1 MSQNKAFSTPFILAV
16 LCIYFSYFLHGISV
30 ITLAQNMTSLAEKF
44 STDNAGIAYLISGI
58 GLGRLISILF
68 FGVISDKFGRRAVIL
83 MAVIMYLLFFFGI
96 PACPNLTLAYCLA
109 VCVGIANSALDTGG
123 YPALMECFPKA
134 SGSAVILVK
143 AMVSFGQ
150 MFYPMLVSYM
160 LLNNIWYGYGLII
173 PGILFVLITL
183 MLLKSKFPSQ
193 LVDASVAN
201 ELPQMNSK
209 PLVWL
214 EGVSSVLFGVA
225 AFSTFYVIV
234 VWMPKYAMAFAGMS
248 EAEAL
253 KTISYYS
260 MGSLVCVFIFAAL
273 LKKMVRPIWANVFN
287 SALATITAAIIYLYP
302 SPLVCNAGAFVIGF
316 SAAGG
321 ILQLGVSV
329 MSEFFPK
336 SKAKVTSIYMMMGG
350 LANFVIPLITGYLS
364 NIGLQYIIVLDFTF
378 ALLALITAKY
388 ELIGLMAYPIR
399 HSLSPEMQ
407 NKALEKAGLPF
418 TYMAFEVDNDSFP
431 AAIEGL
437 KALKM
442 RGTGVSMPNKQLAC
456 EYVDELTPAAK
467 LVGAINTIVNDDGYL
482 RGYNTDGTGHIRAI
496 KESGF
501 DIKGK
506 TMVLLG
512 AGGASTAIGAQGAI
526 EGLKE
531 IKLFNRRDE
540 FFDKALA
547 FAQRVNENTD
557 CVVTVTDLADQ
568 QAFAEAL
575 ASADILTNGTKV
587 GMKPLENESLVNDIS
602 LLHPGLLVTECV
614 YNPHMTKLLQQAQQ
628 AGCKTIDGYGM
639 LLWQGAEQFSLWT
652 GKDFPLEYV
661 KQVMGFGA

>member
-30 ITLAQNMTSLAEKF
+30 ITLAQNMSSLAEKF

-96 PACPNLTLAYCLA
+96 PACPNLTLAYGLA

-134 SGSAVILVK
+134 SDSAVILVK

-287 SALATITAAIIYLYP
+287 SALATITAAITTCTLLHWCVMP
-302 SPLVCNAGAFVIGF
+302 APLLSVSQQLAAFYSSVFRSCQSF
-316 SAAGG
+316 SQKAK
-321 ILQLGVSV
+321 
-329 MSEFFPK
+329 PK
-336 SKAKVTSIYMMMGG
+336 SPVFI
-350 LANFVIPLITGYLS
+350 
-364 NIGLQYIIVLDFTF
+364 
-378 ALLALITAKY
+378 
-388 ELIGLMAYPIR
+388 
-399 HSLSPEMQ
+399 
-407 NKALEKAGLPF
+407 
-418 TYMAFEVDNDSFP
+418 
-431 AAIEGL
+431 
-437 KALKM
+437 
-442 RGTGVSMPNKQLAC
+442 
-456 EYVDELTPAAK
+456 
-467 LVGAINTIVNDDGYL
+467 
-482 RGYNTDGTGHIRAI
+482 
-496 KESGF
+496 
-501 DIKGK
+501 
-506 TMVLLG
+506 
-512 AGGASTAIGAQGAI
+512 
-526 EGLKE
+526 
-531 IKLFNRRDE
+531 
-540 FFDKALA
+540 
-547 FAQRVNENTD
+547 
-557 CVVTVTDLADQ
+557 
-568 QAFAEAL
+568 
-575 ASADILTNGTKV
+575 
-587 GMKPLENESLVNDIS
+587 
-602 LLHPGLLVTECV
+602 
-614 YNPHMTKLLQQAQQ
+614 
-628 AGCKTIDGYGM
+628 
-639 LLWQGAEQFSLWT
+639 
-652 GKDFPLEYV
+652 
-661 KQVMGFGA
+661 

>member
-30 ITLAQNMTSLAEKF
+30 ITLAQNMSSLAEKF

-68 FGVISDKFGRRAVIL
+68 FGVIPDKFGRRAVIL

-96 PACPNLTLAYCLA
+96 PACRIYALAYCLA
-109 VCVGIANSALDTGG
+109 VCVGFANSALDTGG

-234 VWMPKYAMAFAGMS
+234 VWMPKYAMAFFGMS

-260 MGSLVCVFIFAAL
+260 IGSLVCLYFCRTTE
-273 LKKMVRPIWANVFN
+273 KNGPSIWANVFN

-329 MSEFFPK
+329 MSAFSPKAKPK
-336 SKAKVTSIYMMMGG
+336 SPV
-350 LANFVIPLITGYLS
+350 
-364 NIGLQYIIVLDFTF
+364 YI
-378 ALLALITAKY
+378 
-388 ELIGLMAYPIR
+388 
-399 HSLSPEMQ
+399 
-407 NKALEKAGLPF
+407 
-418 TYMAFEVDNDSFP
+418 
-431 AAIEGL
+431 
-437 KALKM
+437 
-442 RGTGVSMPNKQLAC
+442 
-456 EYVDELTPAAK
+456 
-467 LVGAINTIVNDDGYL
+467 
-482 RGYNTDGTGHIRAI
+482 
-496 KESGF
+496 
-501 DIKGK
+501 
-506 TMVLLG
+506 
-512 AGGASTAIGAQGAI
+512 
-526 EGLKE
+526 
-531 IKLFNRRDE
+531 
-540 FFDKALA
+540 
-547 FAQRVNENTD
+547 
-557 CVVTVTDLADQ
+557 
-568 QAFAEAL
+568 
-575 ASADILTNGTKV
+575 
-587 GMKPLENESLVNDIS
+587 
-602 LLHPGLLVTECV
+602 
-614 YNPHMTKLLQQAQQ
+614 
-628 AGCKTIDGYGM
+628 
-639 LLWQGAEQFSLWT
+639 
-652 GKDFPLEYV
+652 
-661 KQVMGFGA
+661 

>member
-30 ITLAQNMTSLAEKF
+30 ITLAQNMSSLAEKF

-96 PACPNLTLAYCLA
+96 PACPNLTLAYGLA

-183 MLLKSKFPSQ
+183 MLLK
-193 LVDASVAN
+193 
-201 ELPQMNSK
+201 SK

-378 ALLALITAKY
+378 ALLALITA
-388 ELIGLMAYPIR
+388 IIVFIR
-399 HSLSPEMQ
+399 YYRVFIIPE
-407 NKALEKAGLPF
+407 
-418 TYMAFEVDNDSFP
+418 NDVRFGERKFSTR
-431 AAIEGL
+431 L
-437 KALKM
+437 
-442 RGTGVSMPNKQLAC
+442 
-456 EYVDELTPAAK
+456 
-467 LVGAINTIVNDDGYL
+467 NTIKH
-482 RGYNTDGTGHIRAI
+482 RG
-496 KESGF
+496 
-501 DIKGK
+501 
-506 TMVLLG
+506 
-512 AGGASTAIGAQGAI
+512 
-526 EGLKE
+526 
-531 IKLFNRRDE
+531 
-540 FFDKALA
+540 
-547 FAQRVNENTD
+547 
-557 CVVTVTDLADQ
+557 
-568 QAFAEAL
+568 
-575 ASADILTNGTKV
+575 
-587 GMKPLENESLVNDIS
+587 
-602 LLHPGLLVTECV
+602 
-614 YNPHMTKLLQQAQQ
+614 
-628 AGCKTIDGYGM
+628 
-639 LLWQGAEQFSLWT
+639 
-652 GKDFPLEYV
+652 
-661 KQVMGFGA
+661 

>member
-30 ITLAQNMTSLAEKF
+30 ITLAQNMSSLAEKF

-96 PACPNLTLAYCLA
+96 PACPNLTLAYGLA
-109 VCVGIANSALDTGG
+109 VCVA
-123 YPALMECFPKA
+123 
-134 SGSAVILVK
+134 
-143 AMVSFGQ
+143 FGQ

-378 ALLALITAKY
+378 ALLALITA
-388 ELIGLMAYPIR
+388 IIVFIR
-399 HSLSPEMQ
+399 YYRVFIIPE
-407 NKALEKAGLPF
+407 
-418 TYMAFEVDNDSFP
+418 NDVRFGERKFSTR
-431 AAIEGL
+431 L
-437 KALKM
+437 
-442 RGTGVSMPNKQLAC
+442 
-456 EYVDELTPAAK
+456 
-467 LVGAINTIVNDDGYL
+467 NTIKH
-482 RGYNTDGTGHIRAI
+482 RG
-496 KESGF
+496 
-501 DIKGK
+501 
-506 TMVLLG
+506 
-512 AGGASTAIGAQGAI
+512 
-526 EGLKE
+526 
-531 IKLFNRRDE
+531 
-540 FFDKALA
+540 
-547 FAQRVNENTD
+547 
-557 CVVTVTDLADQ
+557 
-568 QAFAEAL
+568 
-575 ASADILTNGTKV
+575 
-587 GMKPLENESLVNDIS
+587 
-602 LLHPGLLVTECV
+602 
-614 YNPHMTKLLQQAQQ
+614 
-628 AGCKTIDGYGM
+628 
-639 LLWQGAEQFSLWT
+639 
-652 GKDFPLEYV
+652 
-661 KQVMGFGA
+661 

>member
-30 ITLAQNMTSLAEKF
+30 ITLAQNMSSLAEKF
-44 STDNAGIAYLISGI
+44 STDNA
-58 GLGRLISILF
+58 
-68 FGVISDKFGRRAVIL
+68 GVISDKFGRRAVIL

-321 ILQLGVSV
+321 ILQFGHVRV
-329 MSEFFPK
+329 FPK
-336 SKAKVTSIYMMMGG
+336 KQSQSH
-350 LANFVIPLITGYLS
+350 
-364 NIGLQYIIVLDFTF
+364 QYI
-378 ALLALITAKY
+378 Y
-388 ELIGLMAYPIR
+388 
-399 HSLSPEMQ
+399 
-407 NKALEKAGLPF
+407 
-418 TYMAFEVDNDSFP
+418 
-431 AAIEGL
+431 
-437 KALKM
+437 
-442 RGTGVSMPNKQLAC
+442 
-456 EYVDELTPAAK
+456 
-467 LVGAINTIVNDDGYL
+467 DDGW
-482 RGYNTDGTGHIRAI
+482 
-496 KESGF
+496 
-501 DIKGK
+501 
-506 TMVLLG
+506 
-512 AGGASTAIGAQGAI
+512 
-526 EGLKE
+526 
-531 IKLFNRRDE
+531 
-540 FFDKALA
+540 
-547 FAQRVNENTD
+547 
-557 CVVTVTDLADQ
+557 
-568 QAFAEAL
+568 
-575 ASADILTNGTKV
+575 
-587 GMKPLENESLVNDIS
+587 
-602 LLHPGLLVTECV
+602 PG
-614 YNPHMTKLLQQAQQ
+614 
-628 AGCKTIDGYGM
+628 
-639 LLWQGAEQFSLWT
+639 
-652 GKDFPLEYV
+652 
-661 KQVMGFGA
+661 

>member
-30 ITLAQNMTSLAEKF
+30 ITLAQNMSSLAEKF

-83 MAVIMYLLFFFGI
+83 M
-96 PACPNLTLAYCLA
+96 A

-321 ILQLGVSV
+321 ILQLGCFGHVRVFSQKQ
-329 MSEFFPK
+329 SQ
-336 SKAKVTSIYMMMGG
+336 SHQ
-350 LANFVIPLITGYLS
+350 YL
-364 NIGLQYIIVLDFTF
+364 Y
-378 ALLALITAKY
+378 
-388 ELIGLMAYPIR
+388 
-399 HSLSPEMQ
+399 
-407 NKALEKAGLPF
+407 
-418 TYMAFEVDNDSFP
+418 
-431 AAIEGL
+431 
-437 KALKM
+437 
-442 RGTGVSMPNKQLAC
+442 
-456 EYVDELTPAAK
+456 
-467 LVGAINTIVNDDGYL
+467 DDG
-482 RGYNTDGTGHIRAI
+482 
-496 KESGF
+496 
-501 DIKGK
+501 
-506 TMVLLG
+506 
-512 AGGASTAIGAQGAI
+512 
-526 EGLKE
+526 
-531 IKLFNRRDE
+531 
-540 FFDKALA
+540 
-547 FAQRVNENTD
+547 
-557 CVVTVTDLADQ
+557 
-568 QAFAEAL
+568 
-575 ASADILTNGTKV
+575 
-587 GMKPLENESLVNDIS
+587 
-602 LLHPGLLVTECV
+602 
-614 YNPHMTKLLQQAQQ
+614 
-628 AGCKTIDGYGM
+628 
-639 LLWQGAEQFSLWT
+639 WT
-652 GKDFPLEYV
+652 G
-661 KQVMGFGA
+661 

>member
-1 MSQNKAFSTPFILAV
+1 MLFRSAVKMSQNKAFSTPFILAV

-30 ITLAQNMTSLAEKF
+30 ITLAQNMSSLAEKF

-96 PACPNLTLAYCLA
+96 PACPNLTLAYGLA

-302 SPLVCNAGAFVIGF
+302 SPLVCNAGAF
-316 SAAGG
+316 
-321 ILQLGVSV
+321 
-329 MSEFFPK
+329 PK

-378 ALLALITAKY
+378 ALLALITA
-388 ELIGLMAYPIR
+388 IIVFIR
-399 HSLSPEMQ
+399 YYRVFIIPE
-407 NKALEKAGLPF
+407 
-418 TYMAFEVDNDSFP
+418 NDVRFGERKFSTR
-431 AAIEGL
+431 L
-437 KALKM
+437 
-442 RGTGVSMPNKQLAC
+442 
-456 EYVDELTPAAK
+456 
-467 LVGAINTIVNDDGYL
+467 NTIKH
-482 RGYNTDGTGHIRAI
+482 RG
-496 KESGF
+496 
-501 DIKGK
+501 
-506 TMVLLG
+506 
-512 AGGASTAIGAQGAI
+512 
-526 EGLKE
+526 
-531 IKLFNRRDE
+531 
-540 FFDKALA
+540 
-547 FAQRVNENTD
+547 
-557 CVVTVTDLADQ
+557 
-568 QAFAEAL
+568 
-575 ASADILTNGTKV
+575 
-587 GMKPLENESLVNDIS
+587 
-602 LLHPGLLVTECV
+602 
-614 YNPHMTKLLQQAQQ
+614 
-628 AGCKTIDGYGM
+628 
-639 LLWQGAEQFSLWT
+639 
-652 GKDFPLEYV
+652 
-661 KQVMGFGA
+661 